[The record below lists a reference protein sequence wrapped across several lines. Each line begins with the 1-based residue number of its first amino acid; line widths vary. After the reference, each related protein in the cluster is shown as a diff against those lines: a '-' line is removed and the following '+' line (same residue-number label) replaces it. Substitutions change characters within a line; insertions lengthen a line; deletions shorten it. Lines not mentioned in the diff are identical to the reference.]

1 MNILFIEDTP
11 TDVEAF
17 NNTLDLYRLYN
28 PSVTIASKNIA
39 SLDEFN
45 SEEKDLDNYDAV
57 IVDIK
62 LKDTDGNPDADTDA
76 GNQIIEQIE
85 RSFRNIPIYICTGTP
100 ENVSYRGNFCIGEP
114 YIKGEQDVYA
124 KIIDHAYK
132 LHNTGLMQLIGGKG
146 KLQELI
152 QKIYKENIKS
162 EIDKWIEHKDR
173 GKNTEGILARYI
185 AACISAHLENSCL
198 AVKEEMFM
206 KPPAGSQLKTGSIIQ
221 NNGSKEY
228 FVVLTPECDLVI
240 RSDDRP
246 KADMILLCK
255 LQLDTTGINNENL
268 RKALCYSLPGLY
280 CLPKNA
286 LVDNI
291 TFLNFRNLVSIEYND
306 AVSNYTKVMQ
316 ILPDFTKEI
325 IQKFSSY
332 YSRQGQPDF
341 ERGELCREHCL
352 MHRNS

>member
-1 MNILFIEDTP
+1 MKILFIEDTP

-17 NNTLDLYRLYN
+17 NNTLDLYRLQN
-28 PSVTIASKNIA
+28 AGATIDSKNIA

-45 SEEKDLDNYDAV
+45 GEEKDLDNYDAV

-62 LKDTDGNPDADTDA
+62 LKDTDGNSDADTDA
-76 GNQIIEQIE
+76 GNQIIEHIE
-85 RSFRNIPIYICTGTP
+85 KSFRNIPVYICTGTP

-162 EIDKWIEHKDR
+162 DIDKWIEHKGC
-173 GKNTEGILARYI
+173 GKNTEGILSRYI
-185 AACISAHLENSCL
+185 AACISAHLESSCP

-206 KPPAGSQLKTGSIIQ
+206 RPPADTTLKTGSIIQ
-221 NNGSKEY
+221 HNDSREY

-240 RSDDRP
+240 RSDGLP
-246 KADMILLCK
+246 KADMVLLCK
-255 LQLDTTGINNENL
+255 LESDTARINNNENL
-268 RKALCYSLPGLY
+268 KKALCYSLPGLY

-286 LVDNI
+286 LIDNV
-291 TFLNFRNLVSIEYND
+291 TFLNFRNLISVEYND
-306 AVSNYTKVMQ
+306 AIRNYTKVMQ

-341 ERGELCREHCL
+341 DDGELCKEHCL
-352 MHRNS
+352 MHK

>member
-1 MNILFIEDTP
+1 MKILFIEDTP

-17 NNTLDLYRLYN
+17 NTTLKLYCSQN
-28 PSVTIASKNIA
+28 PSATIEAKNIA
-39 SLDEFN
+39 SLSEFN
-45 SEEKDLDNYDAV
+45 GEEHNLDNYDAV

-62 LKDTDGNPDADTDA
+62 LKDTGGQQDADTDA
-76 GNQIIEQIE
+76 GNQIIERIE
-85 RSFRNIPIYICTGTP
+85 NSFRNIPIYICTGTP
-100 ENVSYRGNFCIGEP
+100 ENVSYRGNFFIGEP
-114 YIKGEQDVYA
+114 YIKGEPDIYA
-124 KIIDHAYK
+124 NIIDHAYK

-146 KLQELI
+146 KLQELV

-162 EIDKWIEHKDR
+162 DIDKWIEHKCY
-173 GKNTEGILARYI
+173 GKNTEGILSRYI
-185 AACISAHLENSCL
+185 AACISAHLENSCP

-206 KPPAGSQLKTGSIIQ
+206 KPPVDRKLKTGSIIQ
-221 NNGSKEY
+221 NNRSNEC

-240 RSDDRP
+240 RPDGRP
-246 KADMILLCK
+246 KTDMILICK

-268 RKALCYSLPGLY
+268 RKALCYKFPSLY

-286 LVDNI
+286 LMDNV
-291 TFLNFRNLVSIEYND
+291 TFLNFRKLVSIEYDD
-306 AVSNYTKVMQ
+306 AMNNYTKVMQ

-341 ERGELCREHCL
+341 AAGELCREHCL
-352 MHRNS
+352 IRPE